1 MFTGWYKEV
10 IDMSGING
18 TSFNSSS
25 VMDRLFNKKDDKNT
39 KTSGKK
45 TENTSATK
53 DSKKPVLVDKFD
65 RSDKVKQSCIG
76 NVELSDKAKSLLEE
90 LKEKYQNMDFFV
102 AKYNSDE
109 EASDIMARGTKEYG
123 VLIDPETLEKMAE
136 DEEVKNQYLAVIDGA
151 TDKFEEM
158 KTQLEDSGS
167 EVERLGMVINGDGT
181 VDYFAKLR
189 ENTEKQAKDQAE
201 KIEECRAEKIKARK
215 EEEKERLEKKKEKT
229 VTVRASS
236 IEELVKKVKE
246 IDWTTIQ
253 ETKKEEAPEVGGK
266 FDFSV

>member
-1 MFTGWYKEV
+1 MG
-10 IDMSGING
+10 GIYG
-18 TSFNSSS
+18 AGLGNSSIMEQLRQKKDANHTKKTDKQS
-25 VMDRLFNKKDDKNT
+25 GKDEAVRGKKQQVVMDRYERADAVNQ
-39 KTSGKK
+39 TS
-45 TENTSATK
+45 TE
-53 DSKKPVLVDKFD
+53 
-65 RSDKVKQSCIG
+65 G
-76 NVELSDKAKSLLEE
+76 VELSDKAKALLQE

-109 EASDIMARGTKEYG
+109 EASDIMSRGTKEYG

-136 DEEVKNQYLAVIDGA
+136 DEEIKNQYLAVIDGA

-201 KIEECRAEKIKARK
+201 KIEERRAEKVKARK